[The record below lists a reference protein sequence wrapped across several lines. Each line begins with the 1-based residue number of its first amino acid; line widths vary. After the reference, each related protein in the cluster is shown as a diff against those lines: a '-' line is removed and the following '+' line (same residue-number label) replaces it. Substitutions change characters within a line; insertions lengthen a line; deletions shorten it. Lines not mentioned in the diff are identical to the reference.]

1 MVRSGRVLSLGSWH
15 LVRAGRYGNRVF
27 LWVDGSV
34 TAAILLQSESL
45 LPSKH
50 PIFIGKSM
58 PIKVLKSRIIVFL
71 KNLKGKIDKVIE
83 EKFASIFL

>member
-1 MVRSGRVLSLGSWH
+1 MNFVTGGQRRNGDVLVVRSGRVLSLGSWH

-27 LWVDGSV
+27 LWVDGAV

-50 PIFIGKSM
+50 PIFIGM
-58 PIKVLKSRIIVFL
+58 
-71 KNLKGKIDKVIE
+71 
-83 EKFASIFL
+83 SI